1 MRRVYILLVQEHFAS
16 NEQMLFLVG
25 SRQVGKTTIAKLIA
39 KEYPEHVYLNW
50 DTIKDKTLILQ
61 GQTFI
66 EEILPLNKLRKEKP
80 LVIFDEIHKFKSWK
94 NYLKGFYDLYK
105 GKYHIL
111 VTGSARLDVYQ
122 AGGDS
127 LMGRYFLQR
136 IHPLSGREI
145 EEVSVSLNEISTSIE
160 INTEK
165 FRNLYETGGF
175 PEPFLKASRNF
186 AYKWHSLREK
196 QLLYEDI
203 RNLSNIHEISQ
214 LETLAELLK
223 EQTGQLLNR
232 TSLSKKIQVSVPTI
246 SKWISVLEKFFYCF
260 IVKPW
265 STNISRSIIKEPKIY
280 LVDWSL
286 IKDEGRRFENFIA
299 SHLLKAL
306 NCWSDRG
313 LGKYE
318 LYFIRNKDGKEVD
331 FLIARNDTPW
341 FLVEAKLSDNN
352 RISDNLRYFQE
363 QTKATHAFQVVY
375 SMEYIQDDCF
385 KYPDPIIVPAITFLS
400 QLV

>member
-1 MRRVYILLVQEHFAS
+1 MRRIYISLVQEHFAS
-16 NEQMLFLVG
+16 NEQILFLVG
-25 SRQVGKTTIAKLIA
+25 SRQVGKTTIAKLVA
-39 KEYPEHVYLNW
+39 NEYSEYVYLNW
-50 DTIKDKTLILQ
+50 DIIKDRNLIIR

-80 LVIFDEIHKFKSWK
+80 LVIFDEIHKYKNWK

-105 GKYHIL
+105 DKYHIL
-111 VTGSARLDVYQ
+111 VTGSSRLDVYQ

-127 LMGRYFLQR
+127 LMGRYFLLR

-145 EEVSVSLNEISTSIE
+145 DEISVSSHEISTAVE
-160 INTEK
+160 IHTEK
-165 FRNLYETGGF
+165 FYTLYKMGGF
-175 PEPFLKASRNF
+175 PEPFLKASENF
-186 AYKWHSLREK
+186 TYKWHSLREK

-203 RNLSNIHEISQ
+203 RNLSNIHKISQ
-214 LETLAELLK
+214 LEILADLLK

-246 SKWISVLEKFFYCF
+246 SKWVSVLEKFFYCF

-286 IKDEGRRFENFIA
+286 IKDEGSRFENFIA
-299 SHLLKAL
+299 SHLLKAI

-331 FLIARNDTPW
+331 FLITRNDTPW

-375 SMEYIQDDCF
+375 NLEYIQDNCF
-385 KYPDPIIVPAITFLS
+385 KYHDPIIVPATTFLS